1 MKKNFIK
8 YIAALAVAPMLLS
21 SCSDDFL
28 NEIDP
33 NRQTPTTFWTSE
45 DNVMKGLS
53 AVYNPFRRMTSGYYG
68 GLEGIMHLQMRGDD
82 LYPTRGEEPYIG
94 EYLSFVNTTNT
105 KDLSWGNIYEGIQM
119 ANEFIYRA
127 ATVDMDETKREQMIG
142 EAYFLRG
149 FWYFRLRTDYRDAV
163 IRTLPQDADP
173 ETHGLSS
180 GDEVLEQAISDFKEA
195 KSRLPKLRSSDENG
209 RVTQGAAIAML
220 GKAYIWKGDYQAAK
234 DEFEIIMNGYGYD
247 LTQKYEDN
255 FRDDTEFNAESIW
268 EINYDA
274 KGNSGDA
281 WGNGTSD
288 DSFMGNNLAHYFGP
302 TLKGENIGGGW
313 YKMQPSPY
321 LIKEF
326 ISEQRPEGSDS
337 KWDKRLYT
345 TCFFKYSD
353 FGDVKPDE
361 KFYGGKVEFDDMF
374 KWTVLP
380 EGDGKY
386 GIAKQG
392 YAPAYPVIEGVQG
405 RFMMKKFAAWWVPTG
420 CTMYSNDAGRIN
432 NLRIMRF
439 AEVLLLHA
447 EACLETNDESGAM
460 KDINRIRVRAGLPEK
475 NLSGKDAIMTE
486 LQKQKLLEFAGE
498 NIRWDDMVR
507 WYGNDPAKLKA
518 IMHERKTDSQHYEL
532 LYEENESGEKELV
545 GYKPTDR
552 ISDTQGFDHF
562 EAKFLYFP
570 IPQAEVDANLNLEQ
584 KPEWR

>member
-1 MKKNFIK
+1 MKTK
-8 YIAALAVAPMLLS
+8 YVYILMLGLLSVFSTGCEDRLDIAKHGNMGSQEDFYKTDDDAIQALASLYSSWGGNYYNWFFTKNLLA
-21 SCSDDFL
+21 DDVWAGGGSRGDNSQMEQL
-28 NEIDP
+28 NEYTFDTDHGMVQGLYSGMYGIIYKSNLIIDLLEP
-33 NRQTPTTFWTSE
+33 DTEVKKRAVAEARFFRAWSNFELVTLFGTAPVVDHLLTP
-45 DNVMKGLS
+45 
-53 AVYNPFRRMTSGYYG
+53 
-68 GLEGIMHLQMRGDD
+68 
-82 LYPTRGEEPYIG
+82 G
-94 EYLSFVNTTNT
+94 EYRLGNSTPEVMWALIESDLTEAINSNALPSKSDVNDSETGIRIT
-105 KDLSWGNIYEGIQM
+105 K
-119 ANEFIYRA
+119 
-127 ATVDMDETKREQMIG
+127 
-142 EAYFLRG
+142 
-149 FWYFRLRTDYRDAV
+149 
-163 IRTLPQDADP
+163 
-173 ETHGLSS
+173 
-180 GDEVLEQAISDFKEA
+180 EVAQ
-195 KSRLPKLRSSDENG
+195 
-209 RVTQGAAIAML
+209 AML

-274 KGNSGDA
+274 KGNSGDS

>member
-82 LYPTRGEEPYIG
+82 LYPTRGEEPYIW

-274 KGNSGDA
+274 KGNSGDS

-321 LIKEF
+321 LIKGF

-337 KWDKRLYT
+337 K
-345 TCFFKYSD
+345 
-353 FGDVKPDE
+353 
-361 KFYGGKVEFDDMF
+361 
-374 KWTVLP
+374 
-380 EGDGKY
+380 
-386 GIAKQG
+386 
-392 YAPAYPVIEGVQG
+392 
-405 RFMMKKFAAWWVPTG
+405 
-420 CTMYSNDAGRIN
+420 
-432 NLRIMRF
+432 
-439 AEVLLLHA
+439 
-447 EACLETNDESGAM
+447 
-460 KDINRIRVRAGLPEK
+460 
-475 NLSGKDAIMTE
+475 
-486 LQKQKLLEFAGE
+486 
-498 NIRWDDMVR
+498 
-507 WYGNDPAKLKA
+507 
-518 IMHERKTDSQHYEL
+518 
-532 LYEENESGEKELV
+532 
-545 GYKPTDR
+545 
-552 ISDTQGFDHF
+552 
-562 EAKFLYFP
+562 
-570 IPQAEVDANLNLEQ
+570 
-584 KPEWR
+584 

>member
-82 LYPTRGEEPYIG
+82 LYPTRGEEPYIW

-274 KGNSGDA
+274 KGNSGDS

-288 DSFMGNNLAHYFGP
+288 DSFMGNNLAHYFG
-302 TLKGENIGGGW
+302 
-313 YKMQPSPY
+313 
-321 LIKEF
+321 
-326 ISEQRPEGSDS
+326 
-337 KWDKRLYT
+337 
-345 TCFFKYSD
+345 
-353 FGDVKPDE
+353 
-361 KFYGGKVEFDDMF
+361 
-374 KWTVLP
+374 
-380 EGDGKY
+380 
-386 GIAKQG
+386 
-392 YAPAYPVIEGVQG
+392 
-405 RFMMKKFAAWWVPTG
+405 
-420 CTMYSNDAGRIN
+420 SNDAGRIN